1 MHTKCTA
8 PSRETFAHAPKESR
22 PRRQGCHIKAEDFRL
37 PRYHAHTAPQQ
48 PDTIGG
54 GYGPGRRAP
63 LLTRQTD
70 GRAFRLI
77 GIAVHDLAPASQ
89 PGQGDLFGAASPTE
103 GKVDKALD
111 AVREKFGEDAVV
123 SGRSFGTK
131 LQRQGPSKVE

>member
-1 MHTKCTA
+1 MVRA
-8 PSRETFAHAPKESR
+8 
-22 PRRQGCHIKAEDFRL
+22 AE
-37 PRYHAHTAPQQ
+37 
-48 PDTIGG
+48 
-54 GYGPGRRAP
+54 P
-63 LLTRQTD
+63 LLTHQTD

-89 PGQGDLFGAASPTE
+89 AGQGDLFGAASPTE

-123 SGRSFGTK
+123 RGRSFGTK